1 MRSLALKRLFDIA
14 ASAIGLLLL
23 APVLL
28 GIAIWIKRDSPGP
41 VFFRQERIGRH
52 GQPFRIYK
60 FRSMRQNN
68 AGLQITVG
76 EDARITRSGRF
87 IRAYK
92 LDELPQLINVLLGD
106 MSIVGPRP
114 EVPRYVALYP
124 AEVRAEV
131 LSVRPGITDLASV
144 QYRSESTLLA
154 QSSNPEQTYVDTILP
169 AKLALCRQYVRERS
183 FWLDLHIIG
192 MTLGILLKP

>member
-1 MRSLALKRLFDIA
+1 MKSLALKRAFDLA
-14 ASAIGLLLL
+14 ASGIGLLLL
-23 APVLL
+23 SPLL
-28 GIAIWIKRDSPGP
+28 LALAAWIRLDSPGP
-41 VFFRQERIGRH
+41 VFFRQERIGLR
-52 GQPFRIYK
+52 GRPFRIYK
-60 FRSMRQNN
+60 FRSMRVDHS
-68 AGLQITVG
+68 GPQITVG
-76 EDARITRSGRF
+76 ADDRITRSGHI

-92 LDELPQLINVLLGD
+92 LDELPQLLNVFLGD
-106 MSIVGPRP
+106 MSLVGPRP

-124 AEVRAEV
+124 ADVRAEV

-154 QSSNPEQTYVDTILP
+154 QSADPERTYIDTILP

-183 FWLDLHIIG
+183 LGLDLKIIG